1 MKEMI
6 VIRALANG
14 RWEILVRMKKNKNQL
29 IERGTICQI

>member
-14 RWEILVRMKKNKNQL
+14 FWEIRVLLRKTRKKL
-29 IERGTICQI
+29 IERRKLCHI

>member
-14 RWEILVRMKKNKNQL
+14 FWEIQVLLRKTNTEL
-29 IERGTICQI
+29 IERRKVCHV

>member
-14 RWEILVRMKKNKNQL
+14 FWEIQVLIRKTRKEL
-29 IERGTICQI
+29 IERRKLCHV